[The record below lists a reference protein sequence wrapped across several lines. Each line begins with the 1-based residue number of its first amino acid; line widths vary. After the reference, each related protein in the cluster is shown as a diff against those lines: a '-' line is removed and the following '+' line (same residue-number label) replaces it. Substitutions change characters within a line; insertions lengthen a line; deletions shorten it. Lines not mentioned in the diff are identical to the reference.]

1 MFFTL
6 FAYAKIFVYMGL
18 FSKKNPNA
26 VTPAATISSG
36 NIKQVNEQK
45 SAKNALNEQV
55 LQYIHEGIVIIGTDK
70 NIQLVNPAAE
80 HMIGKSR
87 DEIIGLEFG
96 SSIKLLDNAGQPVA
110 DDKNPILFALS
121 SGKTG
126 ETRDY
131 KLQTLDSQKITPV
144 SIIVTPTNG
153 TGSNLVVTFRDITQ
167 QLKEEEERND
177 FISTAS
183 HEMRTPVASIEGYLG
198 LAMNPATATV
208 DSRAMEYL
216 QKAHEASQHLGHLF
230 QDLLDTTKMDD
241 QLAKL
246 HMVPVELVATTRS
259 IVEGQIPNIQKK
271 GLGFR
276 FSSGNPNAN
285 FGGGKKL
292 GQLVYTSL
300 DIDSYREIID
310 NLLENAIKYTPSGW
324 ITVTVGAD
332 MDNVHVSV
340 QDTGIGMPREELTH
354 VFQKFYRIDNSD
366 TREIGGTGLGL
377 YLVKKRTEAMSG
389 HIDVT
394 SEVGKGSTFT
404 VSFPRMS
411 DEVYKQQRFV
421 MDNLAEQAK
430 NKLLEN

>member
-1 MFFTL
+1 
-6 FAYAKIFVYMGL
+6 MGL
-18 FSKKNPNA
+18 FRKNQ
-26 VTPAATISSG
+26 PATTGPIISSG
-36 NIKQVNEQK
+36 NIEQVNEQK

-70 NIQLVNPAAE
+70 NIQLVNPAGE
-80 HMIGKSR
+80 HMIGKSK
-87 DEIIGLEFG
+87 DEIVGLDFS
-96 SSIKLLDNAGQPVA
+96 SSIKLLDKDDKSVP
-110 DDKNPILFALS
+110 DDKNPILFALN

-126 ETRDY
+126 ETRDF

-153 TGSNLVVTFRDITQ
+153 AGSNLVVTFRDITQ

-198 LAMNPATATV
+198 LAMNPATATI
-208 DSRAMEYL
+208 DSRAMDYL

-241 QLAKL
+241 QLSKL

-276 FSSGNPNAN
+276 FTSGNTDQN

-300 DIDSYREIID
+300 DVDSYREIID
-310 NLLENAIKYTPSGW
+310 NLLENAIKYTPKGW
-324 ITVTVGAD
+324 IIVNVSAD
-332 MDNVHVSV
+332 IENVHVSV

-377 YLVKKRTEAMSG
+377 YLVKKRTESMNG
-389 HIDVT
+389 HIEVT